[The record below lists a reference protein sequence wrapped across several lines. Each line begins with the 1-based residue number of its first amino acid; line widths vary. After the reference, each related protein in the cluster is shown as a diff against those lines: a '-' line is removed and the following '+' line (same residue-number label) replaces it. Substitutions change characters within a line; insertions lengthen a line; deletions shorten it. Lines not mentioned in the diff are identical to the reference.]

1 MNFGNRPIL
10 KKYSK
15 EVALPFA
22 FCAALGGIPFCGT
35 ALLSAAPLKSATV
48 TEIKNE
54 VKLSKE
60 GAADRAAKKEDTVV
74 GKDRLWTGKKSRAEI
89 EFSDKS
95 IARLG
100 ANTQFSFD
108 PASRNMKVDRGTALI
123 HVPPGQDGARIS
135 SPAATA
141 AIMGDVVAMRVDGK
155 GVTQIVA
162 LSKDAQG
169 PIKVTFNKTGE
180 TRTLQA
186 GEMLTID
193 PMATRLPEPLTVAV
207 DVFVQSSGL
216 ASGFEKKLPDS
227 AQKEIKQTEE
237 MQEKEIKSGNL
248 EGEGKVKMKDDARS
262 IGSNT
267 ANTQVITQTTGT
279 GRFAGTY
286 RGNEV
291 CVPPGPLHTFAAT
304 VTDDGLINLQYSDGA
319 SQSGFMNNDGTF
331 TLNTGTH
338 ANGSPFHTLGGSGRI
353 DGNSFSGTA
362 SEPSETCTLTGSK

>member
-15 EVALPFA
+15 EVSLPFA
-22 FCAALGGIPFCGT
+22 FCLLPF

-54 VKLSKE
+54 VNLEKE
-60 GAADRAAKKEDTVV
+60 GAGERAAKKQDTVA
-74 GKDRLWTGKKSRAEI
+74 GKDKLWTGKKSRAEI

-108 PASRNMKVDRGTALI
+108 PTSRNMRVDRGTALI

-162 LSKDAQG
+162 LSKDDQG

-193 PMATRLPEPLTVAV
+193 PMATKLPEPMTVAV
-207 DVFVQSSGL
+207 DVFVQTSGL

-227 AQKEIKQTEE
+227 AEKEIKQTSEL
-237 MQEKEIKSGNL
+237 QAKEIKSGNL
-248 EGEGKVKMKDDARS
+248 EGDGKVKMKEDARS
-262 IGSNT
+262 IGSNP
-267 ANTQVITQTTGT
+267 ADTQVITQTTGS

-291 CVPPGPLHTFAAT
+291 CVPSGPPTSFAAT
-304 VTDDGLINLQYSDGA
+304 VTDDGLINILYSDGA
-319 SQSGFMNNDGTF
+319 RQSGLMNNDGSF
-331 TLNTGTH
+331 NLNTGVHT
-338 ANGSPFHTLGGSGRI
+338 NGTPFSPNGSGRI
-353 DGNSFSGTA
+353 DGNSFSATSSDPGPPA
-362 SEPSETCTLTGSK
+362 ETCTLSGSR